1 MNFLA
6 LVLLMAAAPAAPPAE
21 LRATFIGNMGVH
33 LTDGKVAVLTDLPY
47 KSGAFGYMEWS
58 KAAVPKGSAP
68 LCVFTH
74 SHDDHFDP
82 SLVADLCKAVLGPK
96 DVEKAA
102 GAIALDTKLELAP
115 QIEWEGVTIRP
126 IATPHAGL
134 EHYSYL
140 LEWGGTR
147 LYFTGDTDDTKA
159 LLAAKDLDVA
169 FVSPWLLAAVKAK
182 KQRIDAHQVVVY
194 HHRVGEIV
202 AEHQDRIVPTQGQV
216 LTLKPRQR

>member
-1 MNFLA
+1 MKFLV

-33 LTDGKVAVLTDLPY
+33 LTDGRVAMLTDLPY
-47 KSGAFGYMEWS
+47 KSGSFGYMEWS
-58 KAAVPKGSAP
+58 KAAVPKGSPP

-82 SLVADLCKAVLGPK
+82 GQVPDHCKAVLGPK

-102 GAIALDTKLELAP
+102 RALALDSKLELVS
-115 QIEWEGVTIRP
+115 QIEWEGITIHP

-140 LEWGGTR
+140 VEWGGAR
-147 LYFTGDTDDTKA
+147 LYFTGDTEDTKA

-169 FVSPWLLAAVKAK
+169 FVSPWLLAAVESK
-182 KQRIDAHQVVVY
+182 KQRIDARQVVVY
-194 HHRVGEIV
+194 HHRLGEIV
-202 AEHQDRIVPTQGQV
+202 AEHQDRIVPAQGQV
-216 LTLKPRQR
+216 LSLKPQR